1 MFKYYQNFVILI
13 VARKPLTVTIL
24 SDSMAKHVT
33 GIRNTVV
40 QSFKGATI
48 TRLQRMIECNK
59 ASIAF
64 KYTILLIGTNDIDSS
79 HSVGEIMSYYENL
92 ITYIKSHS
100 STKIIV
106 SAIIPRPCDLPVDP
120 TERRVKDMN
129 KELKLL
135 CKRRNLQFLH
145 TFRIFLHKNRPIR
158 SYFAVND
165 QGLHL
170 NLEGTRKLRRFFI
183 STVAHLK

>member
-1 MFKYYQNFVILI
+1 
-13 VARKPLTVTIL
+13 
-24 SDSMAKHVT
+24 
-33 GIRNTVV
+33 
-40 QSFKGATI
+40 
-48 TRLQRMIECNK
+48 
-59 ASIAF
+59 
-64 KYTILLIGTNDIDSS
+64 
-79 HSVGEIMSYYENL
+79 MSYYENL
-92 ITYIKSHS
+92 ITYIKSVS

-106 SAIIPRPCDLPVDP
+106 SAIIPRPCDLPKDP

-145 TFRIFLHKNRPIR
+145 TFRIFLHDNKPIR

-165 QGLHL
+165 RGLHL

-183 STVAHLK
+183 SSVAHLK